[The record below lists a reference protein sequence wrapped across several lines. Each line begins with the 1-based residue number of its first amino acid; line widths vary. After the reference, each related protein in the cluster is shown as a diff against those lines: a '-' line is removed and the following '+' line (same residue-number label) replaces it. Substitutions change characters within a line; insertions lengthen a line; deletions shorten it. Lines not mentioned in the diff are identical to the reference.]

1 MGDRS
6 QMYYVA
12 KYREARILSLSA
24 ISRRLVAVRVGGKTI
39 SRDDVIEIV
48 CRGEFVP
55 YWGKYVVITDVQM
68 PLGDRY
74 KVIFS
79 REERVWEE
87 IERKYR
93 LKING
98 TLITKRQ
105 LGEIIREIVNELGI
119 VLVRVD
125 NRRPIRGAEWVCN
138 PFTIYIISTDPVE
151 SVVVLEYRANL
162 VDCVRVAEYEEEIE
176 SVLLPIDQIVKNIK
190 IVYYR

>member
-1 MGDRS
+1 MEDRS

-12 KYREARILSLSA
+12 KFREVEILSLSA
-24 ISRRLVAVRVGGKTI
+24 ISKRVMGVKVGGKTI

-48 CRGEFVP
+48 CRGVFVP

-79 REERVWEE
+79 REEVLWEE
-87 IERKYR
+87 IKRKYR
-93 LKING
+93 IEVGG
-98 TLITKRQ
+98 TLLTKRQ
-105 LGEIIREIVNELGI
+105 LGEIIREIVNKLGI

-125 NRRPIRGAEWVCN
+125 NRRPIRGAEWLAN
-138 PFTIYIISTDPVE
+138 PFTIYIISTDPIE
-151 SVVVLEYRANL
+151 SVIILEYRTNL
-162 VDCVRVAEYEEEIE
+162 VDSDLVGKREEEIE
-176 SVLLPIDQIVKNIK
+176 SVLLPIERIVKNIK